1 MSDSNQMSD
10 PTPSH
15 KEKGFASR
23 LNPISQLMQVEE
35 LQEFLKTLRH
45 RASLLVTFLVW
56 IASGGASLFFFW
68 QNEADWYAPMLIG
81 WGLWLLWRIDYG
93 GWIRFSF
100 FSFYLIGD
108 LLFLIDRSFPHF
120 VWQNRG
126 WKITEFSLGLAI
138 CSGILALAFLVAVL
152 DMYKK
157 FKKSRVYRKV
167 MKRWVPID
175 TPHPSPLPQ
184 LVPQSKST
192 TPPSHPP
199 PSLEHTSSPSKEE
212 IPALAPLDQKGK
224 DED

>member
-23 LNPISQLMQVEE
+23 LNPISQLMPVEE
-35 LQEFLKTLRH
+35 LQEFIKTLRH

-100 FSFYLIGD
+100 FSLYLIGD
-108 LLFLIDRSFPHF
+108 LLFLVDRAFPHF

-126 WKITEFSLGLAI
+126 WKVTEFSLGLAI
-138 CSGILALAFLVAVL
+138 CSGILALAFFVAIL

-157 FKKSRVYRKV
+157 LKKSRIYRKV

-175 TPHPSPLPQ
+175 TPHPSPLPH
-184 LVPQSKST
+184 LVSRSKST
-192 TPPSHPP
+192 VPPSNPL
-199 PSLEHTSSPSKEE
+199 PSSQHQSSPSKEDLPTLSTRE
-212 IPALAPLDQKGK
+212 QEGK
-224 DED
+224 DEV